1 MAAPDALREM
11 ETRYSDSAV
20 RMVILSRG
28 RRRIP
33 RQTGENI
40 FLIDANVLTRSS
52 LLRTVAIA
60 ADVIKAEQRQH
71 DVRALRKRVAAPSYN
86 QSLHFDK
93 PLLVAEDNAIN
104 QKVIMRQLALLGVE
118 AEVAENGQEALERWQ
133 QGDFALLLTDVHM
146 PLMDG
151 YALSTAIRAEESRTD
166 RGHLP
171 IIALTAN
178 VLQGEIDHCKAAGM
192 DDYLAKPVQLA
203 VLQKMLQKWQTPSEK
218 DGNE

>member
-1 MAAPDALREM
+1 
-11 ETRYSDSAV
+11 
-20 RMVILSRG
+20 
-28 RRRIP
+28 
-33 RQTGENI
+33 
-40 FLIDANVLTRSS
+40 
-52 LLRTVAIA
+52 
-60 ADVIKAEQRQH
+60 
-71 DVRALRKRVAAPSYN
+71 
-86 QSLHFDK
+86 
-93 PLLVAEDNAIN
+93 
-104 QKVIMRQLALLGVE
+104 MRQLALLGVE
-118 AEVAENGQEALERWQ
+118 AEVAENGQKALERWQ

-151 YALSTAIRAEESRTD
+151 YVLSAAIRAEEVRTG

-203 VLQKMLQKWQTPSEK
+203 VLQKTLQKWQTSGEK